1 MASKSRSRA
10 AHPLCPSHPLAPL
23 YIRHIRIEPRPGP
36 RAEADEPL
44 RTHPDAGE
52 GRDRTVGVLSAG
64 HGVRGMACAYHVH
77 EGGLGGRA
85 VREAAAV
92 ARDGDVSHG
101 GARPAAVGQRSGQ
114 SVDDVLR
121 EDGARDGEPG
131 AGRAM
136 CVREA
141 VLCKGRTGGG
151 ENRVSGSGGL
161 VRWDKSYT
169 RGSSSRMRRC
179 HQGCVRGRSSRIE
192 VTVGGLA
199 PEERERHRAWSG
211 DGAVRMSP
219 CRLSISVLER
229 GREREREGAVWF
241 SDVCGRVNRTTSDR
255 H

>member
-219 CRLSISVLER
+219 CRLS
-229 GREREREGAVWF
+229 
-241 SDVCGRVNRTTSDR
+241 
-255 H
+255 